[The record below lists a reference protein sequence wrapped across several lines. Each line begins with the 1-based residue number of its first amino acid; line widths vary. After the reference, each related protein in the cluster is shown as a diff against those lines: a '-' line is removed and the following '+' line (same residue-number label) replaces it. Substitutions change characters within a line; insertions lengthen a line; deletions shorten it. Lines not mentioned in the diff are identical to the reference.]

1 MTEQAVEI
9 IIQVKCGDVSKE
21 ITEEL
26 STVDMLS
33 QMQKITRG
41 LEQMMTTTA
50 LEVVEA
56 SLHSHVPKSWKNLG
70 TAKRVV
76 LSESGPIGFRRHIY
90 EDQDKQRRKPLDEF
104 LNIEPYERNS

>member
-21 ITEEL
+21 ITEAL
-26 STVDMLS
+26 TTVDLLS

-50 LEVVEA
+50 IEVVEA
-56 SLHSHVPKSWKNLG
+56 SLHSQIPKSWK
-70 TAKRVV
+70 
-76 LSESGPIGFRRHIY
+76 
-90 EDQDKQRRKPLDEF
+90 KP
-104 LNIEPYERNS
+104 RNSQAGGPERKRAD